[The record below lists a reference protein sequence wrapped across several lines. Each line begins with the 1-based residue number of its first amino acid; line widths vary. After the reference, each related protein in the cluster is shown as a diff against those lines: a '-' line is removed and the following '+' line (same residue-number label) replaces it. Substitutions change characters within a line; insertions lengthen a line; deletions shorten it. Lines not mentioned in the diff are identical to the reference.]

1 VSEASE
7 VVCAIYLTEL
17 GTKGVIMNCVTEG
30 IPRHATPSEV
40 ARIEEYDNEV
50 QILSPSGQAN
60 AVEVYTLNAAPKTD
74 VIMRFLYS
82 YWYLIALIIL
92 GIVLAIA
99 L

>member
-1 VSEASE
+1 MVCVINVS
-7 VVCAIYLTEL
+7 EL
-17 GTKGVIMNCVTEG
+17 GTKGVITNCVTEG

-50 QILSPSGQAN
+50 QILAPSGQTN
-60 AVEVYTLNAAPKTD
+60 ALEVYALNAAPKTD
-74 VIMRFLYS
+74 AIMQFFYS

-92 GIVLAIA
+92 GIIAVIA